1 MKWGEADE
9 RHTRSIYSGLV
20 GRVFDLHT
28 LRTVWKCITE
38 D

>member
-1 MKWGEADE
+1 MKGGEEMDAV
-9 RHTRSIYSGLV
+9 TQAYLAGLMV
-20 GRVFDLHT
+20 GFLTYIT

>member
-1 MKWGEADE
+1 MDAAIQ
-9 RHTRSIYSGLV
+9 IYIGGFLC
-20 GRVFDLHT
+20 GFLTYIT

>member
-1 MKWGEADE
+1 MDALTQAYMAGL
-9 RHTRSIYSGLV
+9 LV
-20 GRVFDLHT
+20 GFLTYIT